1 MKVHKFGQV
10 IVTNDVNQPIKIEDW
25 NIEMEPSDPQD
36 ATPGELLVSF
46 ATEWALDRLATEVG
60 KAKIQVFK
68 QWQQLA
74 KQKGRA
80 N

>member
-25 NIEMEPSDPQD
+25 NIEMEPNDPQD
-36 ATPGELLVSF
+36 ATPEELLVSF

-68 QWQQLA
+68 HWQQLA
-74 KQKGRA
+74 KQQGRA